1 MKIKTIIRSCILAS
15 SIMVLSNVAMAQG
28 PGGPGPDPDPNQPNG
43 TGVPLDLG
51 LSLFI
56 AAGVGYAAKKR
67 MDMKKGR
74 PGNDL
79 AKD

>member
-1 MKIKTIIRSCILAS
+1 MKVKAILRSGILAS
-15 SIMVLSNVAMAQG
+15 SILLLSNVAMAQV
-28 PGGPGPDPDPNQPNG
+28 PGGPGPDPDPNG

-79 AKD
+79 PKD